1 MSHDLINSTAPSIK
15 TTGLTHYE
23 WLQARRSGIGGSD
36 IAAIVGASPYA
47 TAYDI
52 YKAKMEAPDDSEESE
67 NSEWGRILE
76 PVVAKKFVDRTG
88 LKVQNV
94 NFLMRHPDHTW
105 AIANIDRA
113 IVNPEIAGNVRFK
126 NGELTTDMIL
136 ECKTASEYVGKD
148 WGEEETDEVPDQYQC
163 QGQWYMGVTNTLV
176 CYMAVLIGG
185 NKFRIYRIDRNQ
197 ELIDYL
203 FSEAESF
210 WVNHVLAGV
219 APEPVTL
226 ENAKDKFRKCDPD
239 TTIDL
244 DFDSD
249 DIAIFDAYIEL
260 KAAEKELKAKLEE
273 AQKNLI
279 CLMGHKERLAV
290 EGEVV
295 LTYKQSQSNRIDS
308 KSLRAENPDI
318 AAKHTKT
325 TVGRTIRVK

>member
-52 YKAKMEAPDDSEESE
+52 YKSKVEEPE
-67 NSEWGRILE
+67 DEETEFAYWGHMLE
-76 PVVAKKFVDRTG
+76 DTVAKEFSKRMD

-94 NFLMRHPDHTW
+94 NFIMRHPDHTW

-113 IVNPEIAGNVRFK
+113 IVNPAIAGNVRFK

-136 ECKTASEYVGKD
+136 ECKTASEYVGND
-148 WGEEETDEVPDQYQC
+148 WGSEETDEVPDQYQC
-163 QGQWYMGVTNTLV
+163 QGQWYMGVTGALV
-176 CYMAVLIGG
+176 LYMAVLIGG
-185 NKFRIYRIDRNQ
+185 NKFRIYRIERNQ

-210 WVNHVLAGV
+210 WINHVLAGV
-219 APEPVTL
+219 APDPVNL
-226 ENAKDKFRKCDPD
+226 DNAKDKFRKCNPD
-239 TTIDL
+239 TTIDIQI
-244 DFDSD
+244 DSQEVS
-249 DIAIFDAYIEL
+249 IFDAYVEL
-260 KAAEKELKAKLEE
+260 KAAEKQLKIDLEE

-279 CLMGHKERLAV
+279 CLMGYNET
-290 EGEVV
+290 
-295 LTYKQSQSNRIDS
+295 LTIDG
-308 KSLRAENPDI
+308 DI
-318 AAKHTKT
+318 AATYKSNKANR
-325 TVGRTIRVK
+325 RTMRIK

>member
-1 MSHDLINSTAPSIK
+1 MSHDLINSTEPTIK
-15 TTGLTHYE
+15 TTGLTRYE

-52 YKAKMEAPDDSEESE
+52 YQSKTEEPEDEESE
-67 NSEWGRILE
+67 FAYWGHILE
-76 PVVAKKFVDRTG
+76 DTVAREFSKRMD

-94 NFLMRHPDHTW
+94 NFLMRHPEHSW

-113 IVNPEIAGNVRFK
+113 IVNPAIAGNVRFK

-163 QGQWYMGVTNTLV
+163 QGQWYMAVTNAQVL
-176 CYMAVLIGG
+176 YMAVLIGG
-185 NKFRIYRIDRNQ
+185 NKFRIYRIERNQ

-210 WVNHVLAGV
+210 WFNHILAGV
-219 APEPVTL
+219 SPEPGNL
-226 ENAKDKFRKCDPD
+226 ENAKDKFRKCNPD
-239 TTIDL
+239 TTIDIQADSAEVSIL
-244 DFDSD
+244 DT
-249 DIAIFDAYIEL
+249 YVEL
-260 KAAEKELKAKLEE
+260 KAAEKQLKIDIEE

-279 CLMGHKERLAV
+279 CLIGNNETITIDGDIAV
-290 EGEVV
+290 
-295 LTYKQSQSNRIDS
+295 TYKNSESNRFDS
-308 KSLRAENPDI
+308 KRFKIDNPEL
-318 AAKHTKT
+318 ASAYTKT
-325 TVGRTIRVK
+325 SLSRTMRIK